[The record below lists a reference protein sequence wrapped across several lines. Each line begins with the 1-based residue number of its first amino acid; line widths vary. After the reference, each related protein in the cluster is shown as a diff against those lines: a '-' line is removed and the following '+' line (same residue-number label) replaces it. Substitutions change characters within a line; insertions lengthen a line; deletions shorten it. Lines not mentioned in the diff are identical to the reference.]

1 MGGHPQELTRG
12 EVQGASLL
20 LEVSRTIPDRQ
31 EKAFHASASSR
42 CFRGETQ
49 LGTVEYLRSTCM
61 VSALG
66 SETDSA
72 CWDKIKSSL
81 QTVGLVPFIV
91 RIPTLDEYES
101 LLIIDL

>member
-1 MGGHPQELTRG
+1 
-12 EVQGASLL
+12 
-20 LEVSRTIPDRQ
+20 
-31 EKAFHASASSR
+31 
-42 CFRGETQ
+42 
-49 LGTVEYLRSTCM
+49 M